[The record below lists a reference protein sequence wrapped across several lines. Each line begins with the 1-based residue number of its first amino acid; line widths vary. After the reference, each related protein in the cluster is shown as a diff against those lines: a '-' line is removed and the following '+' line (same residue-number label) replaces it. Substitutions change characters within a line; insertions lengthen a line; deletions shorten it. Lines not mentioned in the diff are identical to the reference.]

1 MTASVQDSRL
11 KRRFELWDSNGDGTI
26 DKGDYETE
34 ARRILHSFGEREST
48 PKGRALMS
56 AYLGMWD
63 KLAAK
68 AKVGPQGTV
77 TMEQFLRVSE
87 QEVVSGGDAGFD
99 RNLRPTIEA
108 IVDICDT
115 DGDGEVSPAEF
126 TRWMRA
132 AGVDEHQAD
141 QAFRQ
146 LDTDQSGHLSV
157 EELVEAVKAYHQGTL
172 DINLLGR

>member
-26 DKGDYETE
+26 DKSDYETE
-34 ARRILHSFGEREST
+34 ARRILQSFGEQETS

-68 AKVGPQGTV
+68 AKVGPQGKV
-77 TMEQFLRVSE
+77 SMDQFLQVSE
-87 QEVVSGGDAGFD
+87 QEIVSGGDAGFD

-115 DGDGEVSPAEF
+115 DGDGEVSPNEF
-126 TRWMRA
+126 KRWMRA
-132 AGVDEHQAD
+132 AGVDERQAD

-146 LDTDQSGHLSV
+146 MDTNQSGHLSV
-157 EELVEAVKAYHQGTL
+157 EELVEAVKAYHQGTS

>member
-26 DKGDYETE
+26 DKSDYETE
-34 ARRILHSFGEREST
+34 ARRILQSFGEQESS

-63 KLAAK
+63 KLANM
-68 AKVGPQGTV
+68 AKVGPQGKV
-77 TMEQFLRVSE
+77 TMDQFLQVSE
-87 QEVVSGGDAGFD
+87 REVVASGDAGFD

-126 TRWMRA
+126 ARWMRA
-132 AGVDEHQAD
+132 AGVDERQAQ

-146 LDTDQSGHLSV
+146 LDTNQSGHLSV
-157 EELVEAVKAYHQGTL
+157 EELVEAVKAYHQGTS